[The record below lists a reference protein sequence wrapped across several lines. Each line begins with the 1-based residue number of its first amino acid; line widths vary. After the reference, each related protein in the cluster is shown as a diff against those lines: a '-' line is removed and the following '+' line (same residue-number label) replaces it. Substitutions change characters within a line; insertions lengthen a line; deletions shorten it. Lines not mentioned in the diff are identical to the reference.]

1 MILGL
6 RTVVYP
12 VADLDAA
19 KAWYSNVLG
28 FEPYFDQPF
37 YVGFAVGGFE
47 LGLIPDGKPSVDGTQ
62 AYWGVADVH
71 AASARLAEL
80 GATSDGGVQD
90 VGGGILA
97 AKFLDPF
104 GNVFGIIS
112 NPHFDLNAV
121 R

>member
-1 MILGL
+1 MILGM

-12 VADLDAA
+12 VLNLDAA
-19 KAWYSNVLG
+19 KAWYANVLG
-28 FEPYFDQPF
+28 FGPYFDQPF

-47 LGLIPDGKPSVDGTQ
+47 LGLIPDGKPNVDGTQ
-62 AYWGVADVH
+62 AYWGVADIH
-71 AASARLAEL
+71 TASARLTEL
-80 GATSDGGVQD
+80 GAKPDGGVQD

-104 GNVFGIIS
+104 GNVFGIIQ
-112 NPHFDLNAV
+112 NPHFDIKAV